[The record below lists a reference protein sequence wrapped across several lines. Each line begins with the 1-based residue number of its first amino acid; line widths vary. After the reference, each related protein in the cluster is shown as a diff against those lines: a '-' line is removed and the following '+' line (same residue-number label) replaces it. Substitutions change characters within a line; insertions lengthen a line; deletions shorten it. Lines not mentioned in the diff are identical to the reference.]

1 MKAGKVPTALLNT
14 HRTTLDEFTN
24 VLEDWM
30 QPSAG
35 VIKAI
40 VEV

>member
-1 MKAGKVPTALLNT
+1 MKAGLVPTALLNT
-14 HRTTLDEFTN
+14 HRTTLDEFTS
-24 VLEDWM
+24 VLPSWM
-30 QPSAG
+30 EPSTG